1 MCRLGAGFAKS
12 GVVCVACWC
21 VLAGPAATAGAAAP
35 RVSAITP
42 HPQQWIVDGSAL
54 TDVTVTFDTPVL
66 IPGASVTA
74 RKLIDA
80 GAGNAASVAVPV
92 ALSST
97 PSTATTAVQVTFAP
111 VNASRLTLVL
121 DYTIAST
128 AGEALDGEV
137 AQPRNPT
144 LPTGNGAQGGQVV
157 LQFSVL
163 QGEIT
168 GAGGVRDGFVNA
180 TDSQALIAA
189 LGTCEGQAG
198 FNPNAD
204 LNDDGC
210 VDAADQTIHL
220 GGLGQFIP
228 VSNATP
234 LQVTAVTDGALP
246 QPLFVTFNEP
256 VDDDSITPTSLYAVG
271 VNGELIVPTAVA
283 AVSDTVYVFTMDGFG
298 CPQDYHLSVSNA
310 VGDPTGEIL
319 SSAFAFTRVA
329 DVEDVDDPTIVCP
342 SATFI
347 NSTVP
352 TGIPA
357 NQIGGYAPL
366 QQFLSSAVATDACGA
381 ATVTNS
387 LNTATQVP
395 LGVTA
400 ITFTATDGAGNTASC
415 DGTLIVVPAVPL
427 PGTPGQTGATGPQ
440 GPAGPQG
447 PSGLPGEDGANGVNG
462 QPGRNGIDGQ
472 DGVDGQDGAVGPQ
485 GEAGEQGVQGE
496 QGQQG
501 EQGPQG
507 EQGIPGEP
515 AAGQDVGGDG
525 STASNQCGACG
536 ALGTVNLLG
545 ILGGIAG
552 LRLLNRRRP

>member
-1 MCRLGAGFAKS
+1 MCRLAARFAKT
-12 GVVCVACWC
+12 GVVWISGWC
-21 VLAGPAATAGAAAP
+21 LLAGGVSSAGAAAP

-54 TDVTVTFDTPVL
+54 TSVTVTFDTTVL
-66 IPGASVTA
+66 IPNASVTA

-80 GAGNAASVAVPV
+80 GAGNASAVAVPV
-92 ALSST
+92 TLSSD
-97 PSTATTAVQVTFAP
+97 PDVATAAVQVTFAP
-111 VNASRLTLVL
+111 VSASRLTLVL
-121 DYTIAST
+121 DYTIASS

-137 AQPRNPT
+137 AQPRNPA

-168 GAGGVRDGFVNA
+168 GEGGERDGFVNA
-180 TDSQALIAA
+180 TDSQALIAS
-189 LGTCEGQAG
+189 LGKCEGDVG
-198 FNPNAD
+198 YNPNAD
-204 LNDDGC
+204 LNGDDC
-210 VDAADQTIHL
+210 VDAADQAIHL

-234 LQVTAVTDGALP
+234 LEVTAVTEGDLP
-246 QPLFVTFNEP
+246 LPNNLLFVTFSEP
-256 VDDDSITPTSLYAVG
+256 VDEESISPTSVYAVG
-271 VNGELIVPTAVA
+271 LNGELVAPTAVA
-283 AVSDTVYVFTMDGFG
+283 AVSDSVYVFTIEGFG
-298 CPQDYHLSVSNA
+298 CPQNYELSVSNA

-342 SATFI
+342 PATFI

-387 LNTATQVP
+387 LNTANQVP
-395 LGVTA
+395 LGVTP
-400 ITFTATDGAGNTASC
+400 ITFTAADGAGNTASC
-415 DGTLIVVPAVPL
+415 DGALIVVPAVPL
-427 PGTPGQTGATGPQ
+427 PGPPGQTGATGPQ
-440 GPAGPQG
+440 GPAGPAG
-447 PSGLPGEDGANGVNG
+447 PAGTDGADGT
-462 QPGRNGIDGQ
+462 DGQ
-472 DGVDGQDGAVGPQ
+472 DGDDGADGLDGQDGAVGPQ
-485 GEAGEQGVQGE
+485 GAQGE
-496 QGQQG
+496 QGETG
-501 EQGPQG
+501 DTGLQGPQG
-507 EQGIPGEP
+507 EQGLPGEP
-515 AAGQDVGGDG
+515 AAGQDVGNTD
-525 STASNQCGACG
+525 SAASNQCGACG
-536 ALGTVNLLG
+536 ALGTVNILG

-552 LRLLNRRRP
+552 LRLLNRRRS